1 MLKAAYCLLIQ
12 HIGLIFDFFY
22 IQGLFTDAVVE
33 HHNAETA
40 AKIGGIHDH
49 IDDRRRGIIV
59 LNDGFFKLSQDGFTT
74 ASVLLGELLCGLLAC
89 GVCLP
94 KSLRVELVSATKT
107 LGTGATFITLT
118 VILAAVF
125 FGVI

>member
-1 MLKAAYCLLIQ
+1 MKTAYCLLIQ

-40 AKIGGIHDH
+40 TKIGGIHDD
-49 IDDRRRGIIV
+49 IDGRRCGIIV

-74 ASVLLGELLCGLLAC
+74 ASVLLSELLCGLLAC

-94 KSLRVELVSATKT
+94 KSLRVELVSAAKT
-107 LGTGATFITLT
+107 LGTGMAFVTLT
-118 VILAAVF
+118 VVLPTVF
-125 FGVI
+125 FGVF